1 MIREIHEAPSDA
13 LRVAC
18 TRVAEFGDEFQSL
31 ADDLLDTMYAAEGRG
46 LAAPQIG
53 DDRRVFVMDA
63 RWKTG
68 DKAPIVVVN
77 PEIVEAAPMQTV
89 GEEACLSIPGKV
101 YRVQRPLWV
110 DLRWMSRSGVLT
122 TERLVGQEAM
132 IACHEL
138 DHLDGRLILDHGTEV

>member
-1 MIREIHEAPSDA
+1 MILEIQEEPSEA
-13 LRVAC
+13 LRVSC
-18 TRVAEFGDEFQSL
+18 KPVSEFGEAFQGF
-31 ADDLLDTMYAAEGRG
+31 AEDLLDTMYAAQGRG
-46 LAAPQIG
+46 LAAPQVG

-68 DKAPIVVVN
+68 ARAPMVVVN

-138 DHLDGRLILDHGTEV
+138 DHLDGRLISDHGTEV